1 MRGALCTDW
10 EIKLSCRLTRYQK
23 STDSPMAATSP
34 RTQQLG
40 KPEPS
45 SMAAARRTTTIINE
59 SLKSARKRPTT
70 CGTLT
75 PSGRSPSG
83 VRCALRRMA
92 SHSCTTVHP
101 GPSSPKVVTTAGV
114 KMGTFRRRPSSTC
127 FRMTYRSGLY
137 VWYFFARAVSIA
149 AAGLSRTAF
158 TSESSRSHVRA
169 ASACLCD
176 LPSECTMVP
185 STSSSSGPCRSCT
198 SRRTAFFSSLK

>member
-1 MRGALCTDW
+1 MRHFHGTTHMRAMRGALCTDW

-83 VRCALRRMA
+83 FVKHSVLVRGRALFVVPTQDARGGEGVYELSMTRTWSRLTSGSLTGTSIRRL
-92 SHSCTTVHP
+92 P
-101 GPSSPKVVTTAGV
+101 GYRWLLSSADT
-114 KMGTFRRRPSSTC
+114 
-127 FRMTYRSGLY
+127 
-137 VWYFFARAVSIA
+137 
-149 AAGLSRTAF
+149 
-158 TSESSRSHVRA
+158 
-169 ASACLCD
+169 
-176 LPSECTMVP
+176 
-185 STSSSSGPCRSCT
+185 
-198 SRRTAFFSSLK
+198 